1 MDGSFIRLTSPFKN
15 EVKEFQFN
23 NVYKKCETKK
33 LYDENCFKLLVK
45 VKKKILIKL
54 NINF

>member
-1 MDGSFIRLTSPFKN
+1 VDGSFIRLTSPFKN

>member
-1 MDGSFIRLTSPFKN
+1 VDGSFIRLTSPSN
-15 EVKEFQFN
+15 EVKKFQFN

-45 VKKKILIKL
+45 VK
-54 NINF
+54 